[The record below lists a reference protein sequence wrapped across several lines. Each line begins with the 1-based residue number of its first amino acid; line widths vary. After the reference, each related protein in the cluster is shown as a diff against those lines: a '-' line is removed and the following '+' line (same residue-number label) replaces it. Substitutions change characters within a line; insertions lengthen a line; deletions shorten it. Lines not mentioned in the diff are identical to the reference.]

1 MSLSKLKLN
10 PTSPPDSTPVT
21 GWQPTRTHRPMKRE
35 ISRAPATKKDD
46 EAPLDYP
53 DNGTAAHGAATSRKI

>member
-1 MSLSKLKLN
+1 MPLSKLKSN
-10 PTSPPDSTPVT
+10 PTSLPEGTPVT
-21 GWQPTRTHRPMKRE
+21 GWEPARTRRPMKRD
-35 ISRAPATKKDD
+35 ISGAPATKKDD